1 MPHFIVE
8 YSANLE
14 EEINFD
20 QLFTSVHETLG
31 ESGVFPLGGIRSRAI
46 RMDHY
51 RIADGQHDYAFV
63 HMLLKVGSGRS
74 LEVRQQEADRLFKV
88 IEGFFEPIQTK
99 RLLAITF
106 EMQEIDPVLTYKKNN
121 IHEFLAKN
129 NASN

>member
-1 MPHFIVE
+1 MAQLIVE
-8 YSANLE
+8 SSANLQND
-14 EEINFD
+14 IDFD
-20 QLFTSVHETLG
+20 QLFGKVHETLG

-51 RIADGQHDYAFV
+51 RVADGKHDYGFV

-74 LEVRQQEADRLFKV
+74 LEVRRVEADKLFKV
-88 IEGFFEPIQTK
+88 IEGFFEPIHAK

-121 IHEFLAKN
+121 IHAFLAKN
-129 NASN
+129 NA

>member
-20 QLFTSVHETLG
+20 QFFQAVHSTIG

-46 RMDHY
+46 KMDHY

-63 HMLLKVGSGRS
+63 HILLKVGSGRS
-74 LEVRQQEADRLFKV
+74 LEVRKEEADKLFKV
-88 IEGFFEPIQTK
+88 IEGFFEPIHDK

-121 IHEFLAKN
+121 IHAFLAKDKV
-129 NASN
+129 

>member
-14 EEINFD
+14 NELDFD
-20 QLFTSVHETLG
+20 QFFTLVHENLG
-31 ESGVFPLGGIRSRAI
+31 GSGVFPLGGIRSRAI

-51 RIADGQHDYAFV
+51 RIADGAHDYAFI
-63 HMLLKVGSGRS
+63 HILLKVGSGRD
-74 LEVRQQEADRLFKV
+74 LEVRKRVCDDLFNV
-88 IEGFFEPIQTK
+88 IESYLAPIQDK

-121 IHEFLAKN
+121 IHAFLQKEAAK
-129 NASN
+129 S

>member
-14 EEINFD
+14 SEIDFD
-20 QLFTSVHETLG
+20 QLFEKVHTTLG
-31 ESGVFPLGGIRSRAI
+31 ENGVFPAGGIRSRAI

-51 RIADGQHDYAFV
+51 RIADNKHDYAFV
-63 HMLLKVGSGRS
+63 HMLLKIGSGRS
-74 LEVRQQEADRLFKV
+74 LEVRKQEADKLFKT
-88 IEGFFEPIQTK
+88 IESFFEPLHNN

-121 IHEFLAKN
+121 VHAFLAKN
-129 NASN
+129 NA

>member
-20 QLFTSVHETLG
+20 DLFKKVHETLG
-31 ESGVFPLGGIRSRAI
+31 QSGVFPLGGIRSRAI

-74 LEVRQQEADRLFKV
+74 LEIRKEETDKLFKV
-88 IEGFFEPIQTK
+88 IEDFFAPIHEK

-121 IHEFLAKN
+121 IHAFLAQNK
-129 NASN
+129 

>member
-8 YSANLE
+8 YSSNLE
-14 EEINFD
+14 NEIHFD
-20 QLFTSVHETLG
+20 HLFENIHKTLG

-51 RIADGQHDYAFV
+51 RIADAQHDYAFI
-63 HMLLKVGSGRS
+63 HILLKVGSGRPID
-74 LEVRQQEADRLFKV
+74 VRKKEADKLFTV
-88 IEGFFEPIQTK
+88 IEEFFKPLHDK

-121 IHEFLAKN
+121 IHAFLAKN
-129 NASN
+129 KA

>member
-20 QLFTSVHETLG
+20 DLFKKVHETLG
-31 ESGVFPLGGIRSRAI
+31 QSGVFPLGGIRSRAI

-51 RIADGQHDYAFV
+51 RIADGQYDYAFV

-74 LEVRQQEADRLFKV
+74 LEIRKEETDKLFTM
-88 IEGFFEPIQTK
+88 IEGFFEPIHEK

-106 EMQEIDPVLTYKKNN
+106 EMQEIDPILTYKKNN
-121 IHEFLAKN
+121 IHAFLAQNK
-129 NASN
+129 

>member
-20 QLFTSVHETLG
+20 DLFKKVHETLG
-31 ESGVFPLGGIRSRAI
+31 QSGVFPLGGIRSRAI

-74 LEVRQQEADRLFKV
+74 LEIRKEETDKLFTM
-88 IEGFFEPIQTK
+88 IEGFFEPIHEK

-121 IHEFLAKN
+121 IHAFLAQNK
-129 NASN
+129 

>member
-8 YSANLE
+8 YSSNLE
-14 EEINFD
+14 DEINFD
-20 QLFTSVHETLG
+20 QLFENVHQTLG
-31 ESGVFPLGGIRSRAI
+31 ESSVFPLGGIRSRAI

-51 RIADGQHDYAFV
+51 RIADAKHDYAFV

-74 LEVRQQEADRLFKV
+74 LEVRQKEADKLFQV
-88 IEGFFEPIQTK
+88 IEGFFEPLHEK

-121 IHEFLAKN
+121 IHAFLAKN
-129 NASN
+129 SA

>member
-20 QLFTSVHETLG
+20 DLFKKVHETLG
-31 ESGVFPLGGIRSRAI
+31 QSGVFPLGGIRSRAI

-74 LEVRQQEADRLFKV
+74 LEIRKEETDKLFKV
-88 IEGFFEPIQTK
+88 IEGFFEPIHEK

-121 IHEFLAKN
+121 IHAFLAQNK
-129 NASN
+129 